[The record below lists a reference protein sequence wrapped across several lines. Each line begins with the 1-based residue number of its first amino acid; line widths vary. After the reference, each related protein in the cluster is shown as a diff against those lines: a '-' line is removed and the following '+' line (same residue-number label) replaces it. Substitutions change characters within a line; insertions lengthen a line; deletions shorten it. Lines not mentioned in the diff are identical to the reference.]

1 MITVRKG
8 EIKMTE
14 KEKTIQ
20 LYMSKLDL
28 SREEAEQMWL
38 DEQEDN
44 LPDLTPEQ
52 QAVAKEMAQADRKKE
67 TIPRKR
73 ERKPDENKRLLIAA
87 LVDCL
92 LEANPDE
99 MEDVSII
106 NPERE
111 IEFRYCG
118 DRYRLTLSKPRV
130 KKEE

>member
-1 MITVRKG
+1 MI
-8 EIKMTE
+8 E

-52 QAVAKEMAQADRKKE
+52 KAVAKEMAQADRKKE
-67 TIPRKR
+67 STPRKR
-73 ERKPDENKRLLIAA
+73 ERKPDNDKRLLVSVLHGFLHDFLFASQDH
-87 LVDCL
+87 LHC
-92 LEANPDE
+92 E
-99 MEDVSII
+99 MT

-111 IEFRYCG
+111 IEFTFKG
-118 DRYRLTLSKPRV
+118 NLYRLTLSKPR
-130 KKEE
+130 KEKSA

>member
-1 MITVRKG
+1 
-8 EIKMTE
+8 MTE

-52 QAVAKEMAQADRKKE
+52 KAVAKEMAQADRKKE
-67 TIPRKR
+67 STPRKR
-73 ERKPDENKRLLIAA
+73 ERKPDNDKRLLVSVLHGFLHDFLFASQDH
-87 LVDCL
+87 LHC
-92 LEANPDE
+92 E
-99 MEDVSII
+99 MT

-111 IEFRYCG
+111 IEFTFKG
-118 DRYRLTLSKPRV
+118 NRYRLTLSKPR
-130 KKEE
+130 KEKSA

>member
-1 MITVRKG
+1 
-8 EIKMTE
+8 MTE

-44 LPDLTPEQ
+44 LPALTAEQ
-52 QAVAKEMAQADRKKE
+52 KQVVKEMTQADRKIE
-67 TIPRKR
+67 TAPRKR

-99 MEDVSII
+99 MEDVSIV